1 MLYTYGIYVFY
12 IWYIFIHI
20 RYNLY
25 DIIIIKRDRGRRVVI
40 MNQTNEPKYHDK
52 RLKLLNTDQFTKLN
66 HVPFKKIDA
75 KIRKVFWKIK
85 TNIILQNNSHLYPTD
100 SCPGNFYGTAKT
112 HKILPTDNVENPLT

>member
-20 RYNLY
+20 IYNLY

-52 RLKLLNTDQFTKLN
+52 RLKLLNTDQFTKLKP
-66 HVPFKKIDA
+66 VPFKKIDA

-85 TNIILQNNSHLYPTD
+85 TNIILQNNSHLYPTG

>member
-12 IWYIFIHI
+12 IWYIFIYI
-20 RYNLY
+20 IYNLY
-25 DIIIIKRDRGRRVVI
+25 DIIIIKRERGRRVVT
-40 MNQTNEPKYHDK
+40 MNEPKYHDK

>member
-12 IWYIFIHI
+12 IWYIFIYVI
-20 RYNLY
+20 YNLY

-40 MNQTNEPKYHDK
+40 MSEPKYHDK

-66 HVPFKKIDA
+66 HDPFKKIDA
-75 KIRKVFWKIK
+75 KIRKVFWKTK

-112 HKILPTDNVENPLT
+112 HKILPSDNVENPLT

>member
-20 RYNLY
+20 IYNLY

-52 RLKLLNTDQFTKLN
+52 RL
-66 HVPFKKIDA
+66 
-75 KIRKVFWKIK
+75 
-85 TNIILQNNSHLYPTD
+85 
-100 SCPGNFYGTAKT
+100 NF
-112 HKILPTDNVENPLT
+112 

>member
-20 RYNLY
+20 IYNLY